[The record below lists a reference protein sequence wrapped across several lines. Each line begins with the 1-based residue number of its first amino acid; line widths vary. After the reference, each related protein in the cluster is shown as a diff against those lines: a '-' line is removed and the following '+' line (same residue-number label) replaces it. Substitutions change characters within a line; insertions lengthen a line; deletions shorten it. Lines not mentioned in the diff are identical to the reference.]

1 MLTFSWRRFSKAWP
15 QFDWRG
21 VMNDTIELLRTR
33 RSAAPAMLKGPGPS
47 DEELDLLLTI
57 ASRVPDHGKLVPF
70 RFIVFEGA
78 ARDKAGAIIAE
89 QFAKAN
95 PDADETRLDIER
107 KRLSFAPLVVGVV
120 SRAAPHEKI
129 PQWEQILSA
138 AAACMNL
145 AIAANA
151 LGFATGWLTEWYA
164 YDREILAKFGLSES
178 ERMAGFI
185 HIGRHAGPRE
195 DRLRPALADI
205 VTRFGE

>member
-1 MLTFSWRRFSKAWP
+1 M
-15 QFDWRG
+15 
-21 VMNDTIELLRTR
+21 MNDTIELLRTR
-33 RSAAPAMLKGPGPS
+33 RSAAPFMLTGPGPTQ
-47 DEELDLLLTI
+47 EERDLLLTI

-78 ARDKAGAIIAE
+78 ARYKAGVIIAE
-89 QFAKAN
+89 LFAKAD
-95 PDADETRLDIER
+95 PEADEARIEAER
-107 KRLSFAPLVVGVV
+107 KRLSFAPLVIGVV

-145 AIAANA
+145 TIAANA

-164 YDREILAKFGLSES
+164 YDRAILERFGLSES

-195 DRLRPALADI
+195 DRPRPALADI
-205 VTRFGE
+205 VTMFVA